1 MALDKVK
8 QGVIA
13 DDAVGSAQISPNA
26 LADVDIAPD
35 SIGTSELKNDAVET
49 ANIKDSTGASDGI
62 TTAKLASNAVTT
74 AKITD
79 ANITAG
85 KLHADITAGKVVTTE
100 VKPHIIP
107 GVLYPA
113 IGGKGIDGSTTV
125 TSFGT
130 DFAISGFPTLKYYYT
145 DIKGSKPINDPRIGA
160 YFGSQRHTLDSIQ
173 LLEQETATHGKDVYS
188 VDGREWMRVVGA
200 DSSHSNNSYGNFIN
214 GYEFIEVVGYFNSI
228 NIGALT
234 ESGRNPVTFY
244 IDGSANGSET
254 DFFEASVIS
263 RLSPTLNIG
272 NANWKVISSSLQCS
286 TMAPQEPPTSS
297 PPCVN

>member
-79 ANITAG
+79 ANITAA
-85 KLHADITAGKVVTTE
+85 KLNTDVTDGSAITTE

-107 GVLYPA
+107 GVLQPA
-113 IGGKGIDGSTTV
+113 VDGKLLNGANHSGAYGTAQTQSGGDGHS
-125 TSFGT
+125 
-130 DFAISGFPTLKYYYT
+130 YYYT
-145 DIKGSKPINDPRIGA
+145 NIKGSKPIKDPRIGA
-160 YFGSQRHTLDSIQ
+160 HFGSQRHKFKSLQ
-173 LLEQETATHGKDVYS
+173 KLEQETATHGNDVFS
-188 VDGREWMRVVGA
+188 VDGRERIRIA
-200 DSSHSNNSYGNFIN
+200 
-214 GYEFIEVVGYFNSI
+214 E
-228 NIGALT
+228 
-234 ESGRNPVTFY
+234 
-244 IDGSANGSET
+244 
-254 DFFEASVIS
+254 
-263 RLSPTLNIG
+263 
-272 NANWKVISSSLQCS
+272 
-286 TMAPQEPPTSS
+286 
-297 PPCVN
+297 